1 MKRFVVATAAVIMA
15 AGCHGNT
22 ESAPAVARAV
32 VHCAPIESRPWVEQ
46 RVLRGTV
53 SPRPDRDALL
63 SAQVPG
69 RLLRVLARE
78 GDRVEAGAVVAE
90 VESRPL
96 RDGLRQA
103 EAILGQARAQRIA
116 ASAAV
121 VREQHL
127 FERGISA
134 RQTFEAAQAAVGQAD
149 GAVALA
155 SAQVDIARQSVERAT
170 VRTPIAG
177 VVVRLLRREGE
188 VVDGTPATAI
198 MQVADPSSLELS
210 ASVRASD
217 LVMIAPG
224 QTAEV
229 SLEPLPGRRFV
240 ASVRSVSPAV
250 DLTTGVGTVRLSLET
265 AGANVPIGILGTAA
279 VHVGSERT
287 TDVVPASAIRSAGG
301 TRTEIVLCIDGH
313 ARPLPV
319 VVGDRREQV
328 VQIVSG
334 LESVARPARVAT
346 DGLTGL
352 ADGTAL
358 EEAR

>member
-1 MKRFVVATAAVIMA
+1 MKRFVVAAAAVMMA
-15 AGCHGNT
+15 ACRGNP

-32 VHCAPIESRPWVEQ
+32 VHCAPVESRPWGEQ

-69 RLLRVLARE
+69 RLMRVRARE

-103 EAILGQARAQRIA
+103 EAILGQARAQRTA
-116 ASAAV
+116 ASASV
-121 VREQHL
+121 LREQHL

-134 RQTFEAAQAAVGQAD
+134 RQTFEAAQAALGQAD

-155 SAQVDIARQSVERAT
+155 GAQVDIARQNVERAT

-188 VVDGTPATAI
+188 VVDGTPSTAI

-217 LVMIAPG
+217 LVMLALG

-229 SLEPLPGRRFV
+229 SLEPLPGRRFE
-240 ASVRSVSPAV
+240 ATVRAVSPAV
-250 DLTTGVGTVRLSLET
+250 DPATGVGTVRLSLQT
-265 AGANVPIGILGTAA
+265 TGANVPIGVLGTAA
-279 VHVGSERT
+279 VHVGSEVT

-301 TRTEIVLCIDGH
+301 TRTELVLCVDGH
-313 ARPLPV
+313 ARPLSV

-334 LESVARPARVAT
+334 LESVARPARVAI

-352 ADGTAL
+352 ADGTAI